1 MQKKSL
7 KPLLTVAFAT
17 MLLLL
22 SQTVAGVI
30 VILLHSG
37 GLIQPDVSFEELDR
51 LMLEELTARQ
61 TEVLLISY
69 GIVVLV
75 LLAVAARKKR
85 RFLEYTGLSRP
96 AGISLIVPAAVAGL
110 AASLWSG
117 IAIGLFPWP
126 QSWIDSY
133 AEAASALESASP
145 VLDALAVCLCGPII
159 EEILFRGLIY
169 DAFCAMIPAGLA
181 VIFQGVLFGS
191 VHGSNLWMVYA
202 GLMGCLLG
210 YVRKRTGSLWPTI
223 ALHIVYNSAS
233 YLWDPLFEWTG
244 ESDAVVAVFFVGGAV
259 ILLAAVSVIQRR
271 TVPPQPPKPEE

>member
-96 AGISLIVPAAVAGL
+96 AGISI
-110 AASLWSG
+110 S
-117 IAIGLFPWP
+117 
-126 QSWIDSY
+126 
-133 AEAASALESASP
+133 
-145 VLDALAVCLCGPII
+145 
-159 EEILFRGLIY
+159 
-169 DAFCAMIPAGLA
+169 
-181 VIFQGVLFGS
+181 
-191 VHGSNLWMVYA
+191 
-202 GLMGCLLG
+202 
-210 YVRKRTGSLWPTI
+210 
-223 ALHIVYNSAS
+223 
-233 YLWDPLFEWTG
+233 
-244 ESDAVVAVFFVGGAV
+244 
-259 ILLAAVSVIQRR
+259 
-271 TVPPQPPKPEE
+271 